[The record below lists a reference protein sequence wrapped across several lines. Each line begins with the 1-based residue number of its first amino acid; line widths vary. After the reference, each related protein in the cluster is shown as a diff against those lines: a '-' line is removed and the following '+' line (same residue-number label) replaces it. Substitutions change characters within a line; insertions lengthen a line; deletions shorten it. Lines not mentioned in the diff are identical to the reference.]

1 MSSEYASTF
10 GCITVL
16 TLDDDANMR
25 AIVGNTLRAAG
36 CSEVLQSSTGPRA
49 LETIASQHVDLVICD
64 CHMEPMDGLTFLQKL
79 RETPKGAE
87 MPVIMLTASS
97 DEAQAYRARELKVAS
112 WLVKPIVPSS
122 LPRLVAAA
130 IGLAAPQVAEDC
142 LQDLA
147 AAYEASLPNELGTLA
162 AITGRIDAGALS
174 FDDYAPDLLGRLHKL
189 KGQAG
194 MLGYPLLGEI
204 AAWLH
209 DLLRPAIGQRVVL
222 ASLGSEINRV
232 LRIGGGAMLLIAER
246 KLRGDGGAAGQR
258 IKEQLGT
265 FARDL
270 QKRVLAAAAEAEA
283 EARALRDQQAV
294 ARAELVADRLTMQGL
309 IKKGPPASVSG

>member
-1 MSSEYASTF
+1 MSSEYTSTF
-10 GCITVL
+10 ACITVL
-16 TLDDDANMR
+16 SLDDDPNMR
-25 AIVGNTLRAAG
+25 AIVVTTLRAAG
-36 CSEVLQSSTGPRA
+36 CHAVLQASNGARA
-49 LETIASQHVDLVICD
+49 LQMVEEQTIDLVICD
-64 CHMEPMDGLTFLQKL
+64 CHMEPMDGLVFLEKL
-79 RETPKGAE
+79 RATAKGME

-130 IGLAAPQVAEDC
+130 IGLAAPQVKEDC

-162 AITGRIDAGALS
+162 AITARVDAGALS
-174 FDDYAPDLLGRLHKL
+174 FDQYAPDLLGRLHKL

-194 MLGYPLLGEI
+194 MLGYPLLGEL

-209 DLLRPAIGQRVVL
+209 DLLRPAIGQPAVL
-222 ASLGSEINRV
+222 AALGGEINKV

-258 IKEQLGT
+258 IKDQLGT

-270 QKRVLAAAAEAEA
+270 QKRVVAAAEAA
-283 EARALRDQQAV
+283 EAGARAQREQQAL
-294 ARAELVADRLTMQGL
+294 ARAEIAADRLTMQRL
-309 IKKGPPASVSG
+309 VSNRATEPVPR